1 MRVRRI
7 GLAWMVAMLASC
19 GGSQA
24 APPRRDE
31 PAARAYLTRLER
43 RLMAATSVHVHA
55 RLRSTP
61 PFRADVHAGLDL
73 GRGNEARLSFG
84 GEVGGELLNAS
95 LVSDGTQM
103 RRRLARRDVPDR
115 VAEGVTPR
123 ALRQS
128 LVLGLTRMGLLHN
141 VVRLAGF
148 ELPDH
153 AEGGAAEWVR
163 LRGFTAR
170 LPERVRSGGDVYAEI
185 VVEPVELEVV
195 VSGEPVAEAILWF
208 LDELPYRRVQRVR
221 FPQGRMDVHEEYT
234 DFEVDGTLARDRFV
248 LGPAEPAPEAA
259 ASPDAGGVD

>member
-19 GGSQA
+19 GSSQNA
-24 APPRRDE
+24 RSRRDE
-31 PAARAYLTRLER
+31 PAARLYLTRLER
-43 RLMAATSVHVHA
+43 RLMGASSVHVYA
-55 RLRSTP
+55 RLRSTA
-61 PFRADVHAGLDL
+61 PFQADVHAGLDL

-84 GEVGGELLNAS
+84 GEVGGELLAAS
-95 LVSDGTQM
+95 LVSDGTRM
-103 RRRLARRDVPDR
+103 RRRLDRRDAPDR
-115 VAEGVTPR
+115 AADGATPR
-123 ALRQS
+123 ALRES

-141 VVRLAGF
+141 VVRLARF

-153 AEGGAAEWVR
+153 AEGGVDPWVR
-163 LRGFTAR
+163 LRGFAAR

-195 VSGEPVAEAILWF
+195 VSGEPVADAILWF

-234 DFEVDGTLARDRFV
+234 DFELDGPLARDRFV
-248 LGPAEPAPEAA
+248 LAPAE
-259 ASPDAGGVD
+259 